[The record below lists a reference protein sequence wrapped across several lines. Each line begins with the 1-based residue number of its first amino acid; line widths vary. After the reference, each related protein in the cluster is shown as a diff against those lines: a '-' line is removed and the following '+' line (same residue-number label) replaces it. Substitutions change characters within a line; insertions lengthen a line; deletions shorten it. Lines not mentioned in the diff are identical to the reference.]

1 MRGGYF
7 YGFVGAFAAGTAYA
21 LLGRVTLAGA
31 ALVLIVAVAASALC
45 LARFRTGRFSY
56 ASCVIIIILSAF
68 GCGALRASFSL
79 HQGEHDALSAHI
91 GEHVELQAVVAED
104 PVVTSTK
111 QKVVLKVEGVS
122 DEAGA
127 QTEDEGKIIAF
138 APLYPAFAYGD
149 VVSARGILKKPE
161 TFVIEDSGRT
171 FNYPAYLAKDGIHYV
186 LDKPKLAHSKEWRGS
201 AVKRWFISVRH
212 AFTGAVTRT
221 VPEPYAGLASGV
233 VLGVDGALSKSD
245 EELFRDAGLIH
256 VVVVSGYNI
265 TLVGDMAAR
274 LLASTPILVASAGS
288 LLCIIAFIMTTGASA
303 TAVRA
308 GIMATLVLVSRITH
322 RHYDMQ
328 RALFL
333 AGFVMVFHTPMILL
347 HDPSFQLSFLATWG
361 LGALTPL
368 THRLF
373 GWITSWGGLRGI
385 AATTLA
391 TQTAVTPLLLHMSGA
406 LSVLSLP
413 ANMLVLP
420 FIPLIMMGTLAIGVL
435 GFLPTL
441 VLIPLSIGVHGV
453 SAYVFGVARVIK
465 GIPMSVAHVPSV
477 SLWVLA
483 GIYAVLL
490 VIAWRHKKFL
500 GFSASQASQGFQ
512 KS

>member
-7 YGFVGAFAAGTAYA
+7 YGSVGAFAAGTAYA
-21 LLGRVTLAGA
+21 LLGGVTLAGA
-31 ALVLIVAVAASALC
+31 TLVLIVAVAAGALC
-45 LARFRTGRFSY
+45 LVHFRTGRFSH
-56 ASCVIIIILSAF
+56 ASCVIIIVLSAF

-79 HQGEHDALSAHI
+79 HQGEHDALSAHA

-104 PVVTSTK
+104 PIVTSTN
-111 QKVVLKVEGVS
+111 QKVVLKIEG
-122 DEAGA
+122 DAGKA
-127 QTEDEGKIIAF
+127 IAF
-138 APLYPAFAYGD
+138 APLYPRFAYGD

-161 TFVIEDSGRT
+161 AFVIETSGRT
-171 FNYPAYLAKDGIHYV
+171 FNYPAYLAKDGIRHI
-186 LDKPKLAHSKEWRGS
+186 LDKPKLMRSDGWRGS
-201 AVKRWFISVRH
+201 SVKRWFIGVRH
-212 AFTGAVTRT
+212 AFTSAVEHT

-233 VLGVDGALSKSD
+233 VLGVDGALSKAD

-274 LLASTPILVASAGS
+274 LLARAPIFVASAGS
-288 LLCIIAFIMTTGASA
+288 LLCIVAFIMTTGASA
-303 TAVRA
+303 TAIRA
-308 GIMATLVLVSRITH
+308 GIMATLVLISRLTK

-333 AGFVMVFHTPMILL
+333 AGFVMIIHTPMILL

-373 GWITSWGGLRGI
+373 GWVTSWGGLRGI

-413 ANMLVLP
+413 ANILVLP
-420 FIPLIMMGTLAIGVL
+420 FIPLIMMGTLAIGIL
-435 GFLPTL
+435 GFLPAL
-441 VLIPLSIGVHGV
+441 VLTPLSIGVHGV
-453 SAYVFGVARVIK
+453 SAYVFGVARVIDR
-465 GIPMSVAHVPSV
+465 IPMSVAHVPSV

-483 GIYAVLL
+483 GIYSALL
-490 VIAWRHKKFL
+490 VIVWRHKKL
-500 GFSASQASQGFQ
+500 RSYRS
-512 KS
+512 